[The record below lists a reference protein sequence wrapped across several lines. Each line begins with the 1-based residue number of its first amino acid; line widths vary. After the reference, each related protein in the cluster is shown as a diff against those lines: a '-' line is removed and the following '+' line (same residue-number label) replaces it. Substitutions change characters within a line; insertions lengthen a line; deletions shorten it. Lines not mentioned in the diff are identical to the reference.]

1 MVLTCEM
8 CGASLDVNKAIND
21 VVNCE
26 YCDSATNIHGIVRL
40 NMSSDDRAA
49 ALMKRGFVFIEFR
62 VWDKAKYVLEKAV
75 NYDSSNAKAY
85 LGLLMVDTKSA
96 KEEELALHNKE
107 LSKYYKNY
115 NKAFEFADIA
125 LKGRLEKYNENTKEI
140 QRQEEMEEEKR
151 RQERERI
158 REKREAREQQ
168 EREERE
174 KAAKRRMKTNII
186 VAASLLVIIG
196 ILTIAGLNNR
206 ERRLENERL
215 ALENIENLTDLTFII
230 ELVSQDP
237 TQHTIDTRG
246 LIVDERR
253 ADTYRVVRDL
263 AEISGFNEIRFRP
276 GRIDFDQVTRF
287 AGINLTSADR
297 VSASLYDRYGI
308 EAEVFERERR
318 NTPASLME
326 SIVADIDPDNTFS
339 TVYRMMTADI
349 PCAQVIEIR
358 FAKND
363 IPVVITM
370 TRTYRRRDFTEL
382 VGSGLWS
389 HCTNWTV
396 AVGD

>member
-49 ALMKRGFVFIEFR
+49 ALMKRGFVFIEFK

-75 NYDSSNAKAY
+75 NYDPSNAKAY
-85 LGLLMVDTKSA
+85 LGLLMVDTKSE

-115 NKAFEFADIA
+115 NKAFEFADSA
-125 LKGRLEKYNENTKEI
+125 LKGRLENYNEKTKVI

-151 RQERERI
+151 QQERERI

-174 KAAKRRMKTNII
+174 KAAKRRMKTYII
-186 VAASLLVIIG
+186 AAASLLVIIG
-196 ILTIAGLNNR
+196 ILTIAELNTR
-206 ERRLENERL
+206 ERRLEDERL
-215 ALENIENLTDLTFII
+215 TLENIENLTDLAFIT

-246 LIVDERR
+246 LIADERR
-253 ADTYRVVRDL
+253 ADTYRVEPDL
-263 AEISGFNEIRFRP
+263 ERISGFNEIRFQP
-276 GRIDFDQVTRF
+276 GRIIFDQVTQF
-287 AGINLTSADR
+287 AGITLTSADWVR
-297 VSASLYDRYGI
+297 ADLYDRYGI
-308 EAEVFERERR
+308 EAEVYERERR
-318 NTPASLME
+318 NTPESLME
-326 SIVADIDPDNTFS
+326 SIIADMDPDDTIGMMS
-339 TVYRMMTADI
+339 RMVTI
-349 PCAQVIEIR
+349 GNPCAKVIEIR
-358 FAKND
+358 FVKNE
-363 IPVVITM
+363 IPVLIRM
-370 TRTYRRRDFTEL
+370 TRTYR
-382 VGSGLWS
+382 S
-389 HCTNWTV
+389 HEGFAGVWNHHTNWTV
-396 AVGD
+396 VVGD